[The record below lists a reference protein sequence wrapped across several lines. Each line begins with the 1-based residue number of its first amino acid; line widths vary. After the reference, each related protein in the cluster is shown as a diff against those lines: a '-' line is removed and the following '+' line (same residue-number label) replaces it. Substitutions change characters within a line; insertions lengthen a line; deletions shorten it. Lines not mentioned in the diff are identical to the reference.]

1 MNTKYLFLIYISI
14 LVLSPLSCVSQNKI
28 GLEWKTIDEVSIPIP
43 PNEHPRLYLRQEH
56 IPDLKERFSNPDLKP
71 ILNELIKMSKEVVKD
86 DGKKK
91 DWRFYVKQR
100 GVTVE
105 SELNAAKYL
114 TTKNKEL
121 GRKAITDI
129 LVKMKA
135 SNWPH
140 VQDIARA
147 AGRLMVS
154 GAIVYDWCYDL
165 ITEEEK
171 QEFVVEFIRL
181 AKMLECG
188 YPPVKQVSITGHSS
202 EWMILRDLLSASIAI
217 YDEFPEMYEV
227 TAKRLFAEHIP
238 ARNWFY
244 PGMAY
249 HQGKS
254 YNRVRYSADLFATW
268 IFDRMGAGNVFDP
281 SQGEIPYHWIY
292 SRRPDGQYL
301 GGGDVNYSRKGY
313 ASMALPG
320 LLAGSYYKN
329 EYFNYEYQKRPNI
342 DSRDIFFEF
351 LWKDTEL
358 GEKKPDDLPLT
369 RYFGEPF
376 GWMIARTGWDANS
389 VIVEMK
395 INEYNFLNHQHHD
408 AGSFQIYYKG
418 PLALDTGMYQGS
430 SGGYNSP
437 HNKNYFKR
445 TIAHNSLLIYDPN
458 EKFETLGY
466 GGKGKTPYAKN
477 DGGQRLPG
485 NQWSAPRDL
494 NVLLNEDYK
503 TGEILANSFGPNTQ
517 NPEYS
522 YLKGDIT
529 QAYSN
534 KVKEVKRSFTLLN
547 LDNKK
552 TPAAFIVFDKIVS
565 SDASFKKF
573 WLLHSI
579 EEPTING
586 NTFEIQR
593 TKNGDSGKMFTTT
606 LLPTLDD
613 TEITTVGGEGKEFW
627 VFGEN
632 YPNEPTKRPDV
643 ANERGAWRV
652 EVSPKITKG
661 TDYFLNVI
669 QVTDN
674 KNKQNLKV
682 AKIESDKVVGVQIE
696 DRVVIYS
703 KDFSI
708 FTDKFSFE
716 VKGKLAYK
724 VLVTDLEQGT
734 WNVLKDGK
742 KIEAIEVNSKSRTL
756 YFESREGTYNLEKK

>member
-1 MNTKYLFLIYISI
+1 MRDTNSLFLTLFLAIVFSSCAQTKS
-14 LVLSPLSCVSQNKI
+14 VLD
-28 GLEWKTIDEVSIPIP
+28 WKNIDGTSIPIP
-43 PNEHPRLYLRQEH
+43 PSEHPRLYLRHEH
-56 IPDLKERFSNPDLKP
+56 IPDLKDRFTNPEIKP
-71 ILNELIKMSKEVVKD
+71 ILDKLIKMSKKVAAPD

-91 DWRFYVKQR
+91 DWRFYVKQQ
-100 GVTVE
+100 GVTVA

-114 TTKNKEL
+114 TTKDKVL

-129 LVKMKA
+129 LTKMKA

-154 GAIVYDWCYDL
+154 GAIVYDWCYEL
-165 ITEEEK
+165 ISENEK
-171 QEFVVEFIRL
+171 QEFVAEFIRL

-188 YPPVKQVSITGHSS
+188 YPPVRQVSITGHSS
-202 EWMILRDLLSASIAI
+202 EWMIMRDLLSASIAI
-217 YDEFPEMYEV
+217 YDEYPEMYEL
-227 TAKRLFAEHIP
+227 TAKRLFSEHIP

-244 PGMAY
+244 PGGAY

-254 YNRVRYSADLFATW
+254 YNRVRYSADLFTTW
-268 IFDRMGAGNVFDP
+268 IFDRMGAGNVFNP
-281 SQGEIPYHWIY
+281 AQGEIPYQWIY
-292 SRRPDGQYL
+292 ARRPDGQYL
-301 GGGDVNYSRKGY
+301 GGGDVNYARGKI

-329 EYFNYEYQKRPNI
+329 EYFNYQYEKRTNI

-358 GEKKPDDLPLT
+358 GKKKPNDLPLT
-369 RYFGEPF
+369 RYFGAPY

-418 PLALDTGMYQGS
+418 PLALDSGMYQGS

-458 EKFETLGY
+458 ETFETNGY

-485 NQWSAPRDL
+485 DQWSAPRDL
-494 NVLLNEDYK
+494 NVLLNGNYK
-503 TGEILANSFGPNTQ
+503 TGEILANGFGPDKKT
-517 NPEYS
+517 PDYS

-529 QAYSN
+529 EAYSD
-534 KVKEVKRSFTLLN
+534 KVKEVKRSFTFLN

-552 TPAAFIVFDKIVS
+552 TPAVFIVFDKIVS
-565 SDASFKKF
+565 SDKSFKKI

-579 EEPTING
+579 EAPTING
-586 NTFEIQR
+586 NTFEIKR
-593 TKNGDSGKMFTTT
+593 TLNGDSGKMITTT
-606 LLPTLDD
+606 LLPSTNDI
-613 TEITTVGGEGKEFW
+613 EINTVGGKGKEFW

-652 EVSPKITKG
+652 EVTPKTEKE

-669 QVTDN
+669 QITDN
-674 KNKQNLKV
+674 KNNNQL
-682 AKIESDKVVGVQIE
+682 AITKINADQVIGVQVA

-703 KDFSI
+703 KDFTTLKGS
-708 FTDKFSFE
+708 FSFE
-716 VKGKLAYK
+716 IKGKETYK
-724 VLVTDLEQGT
+724 ILVTDLKEGSWKILKNGKQIET
-734 WNVLKDGK
+734 INVTSENG
-742 KIEAIEVNSKSRTL
+742 TL
-756 YFESREGTYNLEKK
+756 YFEGKKGHYKISE